1 MSKVFAISYSNFGYL
16 LTDLIYQIEIK
27 KLEDYDYGL
36 YEDILTADEIVI
48 KRRFLANLSSVF
60 DNENTQEV
68 QAEAELPS
76 DVTRFIMT
84 YKGTDVV
91 VIGSHDFELLFIND
105 GSRDQTLDMI
115 KELANNDKRIKYI
128 SFSRNFGKEAAMY
141 AGFENST
148 GDYVC
153 LMDAD
158 LQDPPKLLPE
168 MVKAIEE
175 EGYDS
180 AATRR
185 VTRKGEPPIR
195 SFFAR
200 MFYKIMNK
208 ISDTELMDGARD
220 YRLMTRQFVNSLL
233 DMKEYNRFSKGLF
246 GWVGYKTKWIEFE
259 NVERVAGETK
269 WSFWKLLVYA
279 VDGAVAFSTAPL
291 AIASVLGMLMLLVSF
306 IFIVF
311 IIIRTLIFGDPV
323 SGWPSLVCIITLIG
337 GIQIFCV
344 GILGEYLSKV
354 YLETKRRPIYIV
366 KDTNIDNKKY

>member
-1 MSKVFAISYSNFGYL
+1 MKKITVIVPCYNEEEALHYYYQEMSRVMSL
-16 LTDLIYQIEIK
+16 M
-27 KLEDYDYGL
+27 
-36 YEDILTADEIVI
+36 
-48 KRRFLANLSSVF
+48 
-60 DNENTQEV
+60 NT
-68 QAEAELPS
+68 
-76 DVTRFIMT
+76 
-84 YKGTDVV
+84 Y
-91 VIGSHDFELLFIND
+91 DFELLFIND
-105 GSRDQTLDMI
+105 GSRDQTLDII

>member
-1 MSKVFAISYSNFGYL
+1 MKKITVIVPCYNEEEALHYYYQEMSKVMSL
-16 LTDLIYQIEIK
+16 M
-27 KLEDYDYGL
+27 
-36 YEDILTADEIVI
+36 
-48 KRRFLANLSSVF
+48 
-60 DNENTQEV
+60 NT
-68 QAEAELPS
+68 
-76 DVTRFIMT
+76 
-84 YKGTDVV
+84 Y
-91 VIGSHDFELLFIND
+91 DFELLFVND
-105 GSRDQTLDMI
+105 GSRDQTLDIM

>member
-1 MSKVFAISYSNFGYL
+1 MKKITVIVPCYNEEEALRYY
-16 LTDLIYQIEIK
+16 YQEMARVMT
-27 KLEDYDYGL
+27 LM
-36 YEDILTADEIVI
+36 
-48 KRRFLANLSSVF
+48 
-60 DNENTQEV
+60 NT
-68 QAEAELPS
+68 
-76 DVTRFIMT
+76 
-84 YKGTDVV
+84 Y
-91 VIGSHDFELLFIND
+91 DFELLFIND
-105 GSRDQTLDMI
+105 GSRDQTLDII

-291 AIASVLGMLMLLVSF
+291 AIASVLGMLMLLVSLVF
-306 IFIVF
+306 IIF

>member
-1 MSKVFAISYSNFGYL
+1 MKKITVIVPCYNEEEALHYYYQEMSKVMSL
-16 LTDLIYQIEIK
+16 M
-27 KLEDYDYGL
+27 
-36 YEDILTADEIVI
+36 
-48 KRRFLANLSSVF
+48 
-60 DNENTQEV
+60 NT
-68 QAEAELPS
+68 
-76 DVTRFIMT
+76 
-84 YKGTDVV
+84 Y
-91 VIGSHDFELLFIND
+91 DFELLFVND
-105 GSRDQTLDMI
+105 GSRDQTLDII
-115 KELANNDKRIKYI
+115 KELANDDKRIKYI

>member
-1 MSKVFAISYSNFGYL
+1 MKKITVIVPCYNEEEALHYY
-16 LTDLIYQIEIK
+16 YQEMARVMT
-27 KLEDYDYGL
+27 LM
-36 YEDILTADEIVI
+36 
-48 KRRFLANLSSVF
+48 
-60 DNENTQEV
+60 NT
-68 QAEAELPS
+68 
-76 DVTRFIMT
+76 
-84 YKGTDVV
+84 Y
-91 VIGSHDFELLFIND
+91 DFELLFVND
-105 GSRDQTLDMI
+105 GSRDQTLDII
-115 KELANNDKRIKYI
+115 KELANDDKRIKYI

-291 AIASVLGMLMLLVSF
+291 AIASVLGMLMLLVSLVF
-306 IFIVF
+306 IIF
-311 IIIRTLIFGDPV
+311 IIIRTLIFGAPV

>member
-1 MSKVFAISYSNFGYL
+1 MKKITVIVPCYNEEEALHYYYQEMSRVMSL
-16 LTDLIYQIEIK
+16 M
-27 KLEDYDYGL
+27 
-36 YEDILTADEIVI
+36 
-48 KRRFLANLSSVF
+48 
-60 DNENTQEV
+60 NT
-68 QAEAELPS
+68 
-76 DVTRFIMT
+76 
-84 YKGTDVV
+84 Y
-91 VIGSHDFELLFIND
+91 DFELLFVND
-105 GSRDQTLDMI
+105 GSRDQTLDII

-291 AIASVLGMLMLLVSF
+291 AIASVLGMLMLLVSLVF
-306 IFIVF
+306 IIF

-366 KDTNIDNKKY
+366 KDTNIDNK

>member
-1 MSKVFAISYSNFGYL
+1 MKKITVIIPCYNEEQSLHYYYQEMSRVMAL
-16 LTDLIYQIEIK
+16 M
-27 KLEDYDYGL
+27 
-36 YEDILTADEIVI
+36 
-48 KRRFLANLSSVF
+48 
-60 DNENTQEV
+60 NT
-68 QAEAELPS
+68 
-76 DVTRFIMT
+76 
-84 YKGTDVV
+84 Y
-91 VIGSHDFELLFIND
+91 DFELLFVND
-105 GSRDQTLDMI
+105 GSKDQTLDII
-115 KELANNDKRIKYI
+115 KELAKNDKRIKYI

-141 AGFENST
+141 AGFEKST

-175 EGYDS
+175 DGYDS

-291 AIASVLGMLMLLVSF
+291 AIASVLGMLMLLVSLAF
-306 IFIVF
+306 IIF

-354 YLETKRRPIYIV
+354 YLETKGRPIYIV
-366 KDTNIDNKKY
+366 KDTNIND

>member
-1 MSKVFAISYSNFGYL
+1 MKKITVIVPCYNEEEALHYYYEEMSRV
-16 LTDLIYQIEIK
+16 
-27 KLEDYDYGL
+27 
-36 YEDILTADEIVI
+36 
-48 KRRFLANLSSVF
+48 
-60 DNENTQEV
+60 
-68 QAEAELPS
+68 
-76 DVTRFIMT
+76 MT
-84 YKGTDVV
+84 LMNQY
-91 VIGSHDFELLFIND
+91 DFELLFIND
-105 GSRDQTLDMI
+105 GSKDHTLEVI
-115 KELANNDKRIKYI
+115 KELAHKDERVRYV

-180 AATRR
+180 VATRR
-185 VTRKGEPPIR
+185 VTRQGEPPIR

-200 MFYKIMNK
+200 MFYKMMNK

-233 DMKEYNRFSKGLF
+233 EMKEYNRFSKGLF
-246 GWVGYKTKWIEFE
+246 GWVGYKTKWLEFE

-269 WSFWKLLVYA
+269 WSFWKLFIYA
-279 VDGAVAFSTAPL
+279 IDGIVAFSTTPL
-291 AIASVLGMLMLLVSF
+291 AIASVIGMLMLFVAF
-306 IFIVF
+306 FFIIFIVV
-311 IIIRTLIFGDPV
+311 RTLMFGDPV

-344 GILGEYLSKV
+344 GILGQYLSKV
-354 YLETKRRPIYIV
+354 YLETKNRPIYIV
-366 KDTNIDNKKY
+366 KESNINK